1 MFFKQLLFL
10 YVSIVNYFY
19 NDKITKIHLEYDVD
33 SEQVCSLY
41 GDFWNRERRWWN
53 SGMVSAHYTRVSRGE
68 VTYIPDCVQ
77 NAYFHVK
84 YMMAGRSYRFLT
96 SNTDIKYPGNE
107 STRDKMRFSL
117 PIKQA
122 MLLDDNNVVVRDV
135 TKRMKQ
141 YHGPRGDYHGMDVP
155 VKYMFF
161 EDTYTKLRIV
171 NVLGS
176 VQTVDKVSSTRQ
188 FL

>member
-53 SGMVSAHYTRVSRGE
+53 SDMVSAHYTRVSRGE

-96 SNTDIKYPGNE
+96 SI
-107 STRDKMRFSL
+107 
-117 PIKQA
+117 
-122 MLLDDNNVVVRDV
+122 LLDDNNVVVRDV